1 MTLSEVGSVPRRRR
15 TAPPPAATGIGRHGS
30 THAKVGGGSCGCAV
44 APVAAAVARPE
55 PAEGEGRILAADQS
69 LPPWAAPAAAALR
82 PHAAF
87 RRRAQSSPS
96 KKRKKR
102 RLLDGVFWAG
112 VGMESASPSGSAT
125 ADDPSLDEIGVV
137 DGELRAVLKGIGA
150 SRPVRVYGKRLH
162 KTDRVLQQHRLLI
175 PCKSWRRRGEP
186 FPLDEALT
194 AEEKPCVQ
202 VQAYD
207 RRGRPYVLDLKKLSC
222 NDAYR
227 LIAGWG
233 RFLTQNGLDV
243 ARDAR
248 AEDLEPAMLELW
260 AFRSPALQVGVA
272 GQPRGP
278 LGLVIVHYRQGDAPH
293 ADAAIAEILAAA
305 AARKRAAT
313 MPPPPPLPIAGDSDE
328 PDERMLEAAQGLLML
343 RESPVDFGCR
353 QNTRRLASLIL

>member
-175 PCKSWRRRGEP
+175 PCKSRRRRGEP

-248 AEDLEPAMLELW
+248 PRTWSRPWWSCGRSGRRRCRW
-260 AFRSPALQVGVA
+260 AWLASRAARSGSSSCTTARETPCT
-272 GQPRGP
+272 PTPPSRRSRRRR
-278 LGLVIVHYRQGDAPH
+278 RQEKSGNN
-293 ADAAIAEILAAA
+293 AAA
-305 AARKRAAT
+305 AA
-313 MPPPPPLPIAGDSDE
+313 IAD
-328 PDERMLEAAQGLLML
+328 
-343 RESPVDFGCR
+343 CR
-353 QNTRRLASLIL
+353 